1 MAHAAS
7 EVADDDDALEGV
19 APVGDRP
26 RKRLSI
32 PTRIFVAFALVI
44 AAFAAVAI
52 TSVVQHARTAEL
64 LRLLNDGY
72 LPLALR
78 LGLAK
83 AHQEGY
89 WRQVER
95 SADSSPQAVR
105 LLNAARQLRPST
117 QRQLDHYL
125 ERAERLAETSGDALS
140 LPPVRAA
147 LEDVRLALEE
157 TDDEYDELF
166 AALEAGDDV
175 AASEAIEA
183 LRSRELAIGRHYLD
197 AYNHIQDR
205 AEAIGAL
212 AAERE
217 RQAAIT
223 LGLLVVMA
231 LLVGVVA
238 TWWSQRLLS
247 PLPAL
252 QARVAVVAEGDLS
265 PAAIEKR
272 RDDELG
278 RLAEDFEAMVRAL
291 AARDERLREL
301 RRMQAQIVES
311 LRAAIVVVGGDD
323 MVRTVNPSAESV
335 LGLSASAAG
344 GALSGTGLAERLPG
358 LAAAIADVRASDK
371 PLVLH
376 EAELVNREGKKRFVD
391 VLVAPFAAESGSVLV
406 VADDVTEALHT
417 KARLIQTERLAA
429 IGRMAAHV
437 THEVRNPLSSIGL
450 NVEMLEDEVAED
462 GEARAL
468 LEAIQKEIDR
478 LGGLTDEYLRLARLP
493 APALEV
499 EDVGDALASVLSFVR
514 REMDAAGVE
523 LVEDR
528 QEPLPPVAFDEAQLR
543 QALLNLLRNAREAQA
558 KDAWIRVAARP
569 ESDGVRIDVED
580 RGEGISEEERAR
592 IFDLFFTTKE
602 RGSGLGL
609 PLTQQIIAAHGGR
622 IRCEARDGGGTRF
635 SIWLPA
641 A

>member
-1 MAHAAS
+1 MAEAAI
-7 EVADDDDALEGV
+7 EEGR
-19 APVGDRP
+19 AGPRGGAADRP
-26 RKRLSI
+26 KRRLSI

-95 SADSSPQAVR
+95 SVDSSPQAVR

-125 ERAERLAETSGDALS
+125 GRAERLAETSGDALS

-147 LEDVRLALEE
+147 LENVRQTLEE
-157 TDDEYDELF
+157 TDDEYDRLF
-166 AALEAGDDV
+166 AALEAGDDA

-231 LLVGVVA
+231 LLVGVIA

-247 PLPAL
+247 PLPSL
-252 QARVAVVAEGDLS
+252 QSRVAAVAKGDLS
-265 PAAIEKR
+265 PGTIEKR

-323 MVRTVNPSAESV
+323 DVRTVNPSAEAV
-335 LGLSASAAG
+335 LGLAANAAG
-344 GALSGTGLAERLPG
+344 QAVARTGLGERLPALG
-358 LAAAIADVRASDK
+358 EAIESVRTNDE

-376 EAELVNREGKKRFVD
+376 EARLVNTEGKERFVD
-391 VLVAPFAAESGSVLV
+391 VLVTPFAAESGSVLI
-406 VADDVTEALHT
+406 VADDVTDALHT

-468 LEAIQKEIDR
+468 LTAIQKEIDR
-478 LGGLTDEYLRLARLP
+478 LSGLTDEYLRLARLP

-499 EDVGDALASVLSFVR
+499 DDVGDALSSVLSFVR

-523 LVEDR
+523 LIEER
-528 QEPLPPVAFDEAQLR
+528 KGPLPPVAFDEAQLR
-543 QALLNLLRNAREAQA
+543 QALLNLLRNAREAQTS
-558 KDAWIRVAARP
+558 DPWIRVASRP
-569 ESDGVRIDVED
+569 ESDGVRIDVDD
-580 RGEGISEEERAR
+580 RGEGIGAEERAR

-609 PLTQQIIAAHGGR
+609 PLTQQIVAAHGGR

>member
-1 MAHAAS
+1 MADAAS
-7 EVADDDDALEGV
+7 EVAEEVAGDEGR
-19 APVGDRP
+19 AAGDRP

-32 PTRIFVAFALVI
+32 PTRIFIAFALVI

-183 LRSRELAIGRHYLD
+183 LRSRELAIGRQYLD

-205 AEAIGAL
+205 TEAIGAL

-231 LLVGVVA
+231 LLVGVIA

-252 QARVAVVAEGDLS
+252 QSRVAVVAKGDLS
-265 PAAIEKR
+265 PGTIETR

-291 AARDERLREL
+291 AARDERLAEL

-311 LRAAIVVVGGDD
+311 LRAAIVVVAADD
-323 MVRTVNPSAESV
+323 TVRTVNPSAESV
-335 LGLSASAAG
+335 LGLASSAAG
-344 GALSGTGLAERLPG
+344 EALEETGLPDRLPA
-358 LAAAIADVRASDK
+358 LAAAIADVREGDK

-376 EAELVNREGKKRFVD
+376 EAKLLNSKGRERFVD

-450 NVEMLEDEVAED
+450 NVEMLGDEVAED

-523 LVEDR
+523 LVEER
-528 QEPLPPVAFDEAQLR
+528 KGPLPPVAFDEAQLR
-543 QALLNLLRNAREAQA
+543 QALLNLLRNAREAQGSEP
-558 KDAWIRVAARP
+558 WIRVASRP
-569 ESDGVRIDVED
+569 ESDGVRIEVED

-609 PLTQQIIAAHGGR
+609 PLTQQIVAAHGGT
-622 IRCEARDGGGTRF
+622 ITCEARDEGGTRF

>member
-1 MAHAAS
+1 MAEAATD
-7 EVADDDDALEGV
+7 ATDDGTDERA
-19 APVGDRP
+19 ARP
-26 RKRLSI
+26 RSRRAKRLSI

-105 LLNAARQLRPST
+105 LLSAARQLRPST

-125 ERAERLAETSGDALS
+125 ERAERLAATSGDALS

-147 LEDVRLALEE
+147 LESVRSNLEE
-157 TDDEYDELF
+157 TDDEYDTLF
-166 AALEAGDDV
+166 AALEAGDDA
-175 AASEAIEA
+175 AASQAIES
-183 LRSRELAIGRHYLD
+183 LRRQELAIGRAYLD

-205 AEAIGAL
+205 TEAIGAL

-231 LLVGVVA
+231 LLVGVIA
-238 TWWSQRLLS
+238 TFWSQRLLS

-252 QARVAVVAEGDLS
+252 QSRVAAVAEGDLS
-265 PAAIEKR
+265 PGSVEPR

-278 RLAEDFEAMVRAL
+278 RLAEDFEAMVGAL

-311 LRAAIVVVGGDD
+311 LRAAIVVVSGGGE
-323 MVRTVNPSAESV
+323 VRTVNPSASAV
-335 LGLSASAAG
+335 LGLTADAAG
-344 GALSGTGLAERLPG
+344 QPLSETDLPERLPV
-358 LAAAIADVRASDK
+358 LAEAVADVRETSQ
-371 PLVLH
+371 PMVLH
-376 EAELVNREGKKRFVD
+376 EARLLNAEGKERFVD
-391 VLVAPFAAESGSVLV
+391 VLVAPFAAEAGSVLV
-406 VADDVTEALHT
+406 VADDVTDALHT

-450 NVEMLEDEVAED
+450 NVEMLGDEVAED

-499 EDVGDALASVLSFVR
+499 DDVGDALASVLSFVR

-523 LVEDR
+523 LEVSREG
-528 QEPLPPVAFDEAQLR
+528 PLPPVAFDEAQLR

-558 KDAWIRVAARP
+558 RDPWIRVASRP
-569 ESDGVRIDVED
+569 DADGVRIDIED
-580 RGEGISEEERAR
+580 RGEGIDEEGRAR

-609 PLTQQIIAAHGGR
+609 PLTQQIVAAHGGR
-622 IRCEARDGGGTRF
+622 IECEARDEGGTRF